1 MRKVSAQSG
10 KFLESLE
17 SFQTLWAVSS
27 QSRVVEVGSLL
38 ARAKMPSK
46 NFVGR
51 VFAIFATN
59 TSFLRVIANLQNQF
73 SIILAQRLP
82 NSA

>member
-1 MRKVSAQSG
+1 MRKVSVQSG

-17 SFQTLWAVSS
+17 SFQTLWEVSS
-27 QSRVVEVGSLL
+27 QFRVVEVGSLL

-46 NFVGR
+46 IFVGC

-59 TSFLRVIANLQNQF
+59 RSFLCVIANLQ
-73 SIILAQRLP
+73 I
-82 NSA
+82 

>member
-46 NFVGR
+46 IFVGC

-59 TSFLRVIANLQNQF
+59 RSFLRGFANLP
-73 SIILAQRLP
+73 I
-82 NSA
+82 